1 MKVVTNAL
9 LVALFSAIAVQSFG
23 QITMQDGVFYTC
35 GEKFYDSGDLG
46 GNYGNNENFTLTI
59 CPDSEDGRTSVTFN
73 SFASEGGQ
81 DQLFVYN
88 SNDPSSLIGTVDGNS
103 TLPATFTA
111 TNATGCLTFVWNSNA
126 SINNAGWDAD
136 ITCAPCQAVE
146 PVVTSSTPAANG
158 SDIIGLCEGNTVSI
172 SGDVSYP
179 ESGNS
184 YNQNPAQSTY
194 YWDMGDGNIVNG
206 ATVSNYVYANPGIYF
221 ANLMIRDNAGCRNS
235 TLLNQEIHVTDDV
248 TFNGTTPDQEI
259 CQGGC
264 ADLSGV
270 FQSTLIRNTRI
281 ESNDEDYVIAD
292 GRAACVDSDLEV
304 NFFPTAE
311 TYSVGDI
318 NRIEVSM
325 YHGSIDDLVLILT
338 APDGTRMRLHDRAP
352 GQTADLGAPGTMT
365 SFDYTFSPSAGNTW
379 RQYADNQGTPRHS
392 CRRLCSG

>member
-136 ITCAPCQAVE
+136 IAARPLAPATA
-146 PVVTSSTPAANG
+146 PVPRAPTAASLNSAPPPNFTAAPSATPPP
-158 SDIIGLCEGNTVSI
+158 I
-172 SGDVSYP
+172 P
-179 ESGNS
+179 
-184 YNQNPAQSTY
+184 P
-194 YWDMGDGNIVNG
+194 
-206 ATVSNYVYANPGIYF
+206 
-221 ANLMIRDNAGCRNS
+221 DNAEWA
-235 TLLNQEIHVTDDV
+235 TK
-248 TFNGTTPDQEI
+248 
-259 CQGGC
+259 
-264 ADLSGV
+264 
-270 FQSTLIRNTRI
+270 
-281 ESNDEDYVIAD
+281 
-292 GRAACVDSDLEV
+292 
-304 NFFPTAE
+304 
-311 TYSVGDI
+311 
-318 NRIEVSM
+318 
-325 YHGSIDDLVLILT
+325 
-338 APDGTRMRLHDRAP
+338 
-352 GQTADLGAPGTMT
+352 
-365 SFDYTFSPSAGNTW
+365 
-379 RQYADNQGTPRHS
+379 
-392 CRRLCSG
+392 